1 MQFYYFI
8 FTWKEAKTEAALVK
22 LRVQAVTAPASE
34 LRGWG
39 GKWSFGARARFFIII
54 ICGKCPMR
62 TSKLGL
68 SEVALQ
74 KSTVLA

>member
-8 FTWKEAKTEAALVK
+8 FTWKEAKTETALVK

-39 GKWSFGARARFFIII
+39 GKWGFGARARILLLLFVVNA
-54 ICGKCPMR
+54 P
-62 TSKLGL
+62 
-68 SEVALQ
+68 
-74 KSTVLA
+74 